1 MKSISLIT
9 AIALT
14 LIMVLTLILGEHFK
28 PTLKLADLRSK
39 VDLESILPDRFENW
53 SRIESAPAAIINPQ
67 SSVLLDKL
75 YSQVVNRVY
84 VNTAGDRV
92 MISVAYGEDQRGG
105 LQAHKPDF
113 CYPAQ
118 GFSVTSTRKGSLQ
131 TPYGDIP
138 VVRMETNAGSR
149 FEPLTYWTTVGGV
162 AISGGLQ
169 RKLVEIEY
177 GIKGVIPDGVIFRLS
192 SIGQDSEQAFEAQR
206 MFVAALLSV
215 LHPADRA
222 RLAGVALAGVS
233 QSQGPR
239 IVQAKNT

>member
-67 SSVLLDKL
+67 TSVLLDKL

-118 GFSVTSTRKGSLQ
+118 GFSVTSTSKGTLQ

-138 VVRMETNAGSR
+138 VVRMETHAGSR

-162 AISGGLQ
+162 AISSGLQ

-177 GIKGVIPDGVIFRLS
+177 GTKGLIPDGLIFRLS
-192 SIGQDSEQAFEAQR
+192 TIDRNTEQAFEVQQR
-206 MFVAALLSV
+206 FIVDLLASLSAEERNRISGLGFDPVGRAFVADLLQETKS
-215 LHPADRA
+215 
-222 RLAGVALAGVS
+222 
-233 QSQGPR
+233 
-239 IVQAKNT
+239 